1 MKEVEKFL
9 LLGLLCA
16 HPEPP
21 GRPTMRQVV
30 MILES
35 RFDATDH
42 IAEEN
47 GMEAALIK
55 GRMEATNKS
64 RWCFGGRETHST
76 FEEIRHSLSHR
87 YP

>member
-16 HPEPP
+16 HPEPW

-35 RFDATDH
+35 GFDATDH
-42 IAEEN
+42 AE
-47 GMEAALIK
+47 
-55 GRMEATNKS
+55 
-64 RWCFGGRETHST
+64 
-76 FEEIRHSLSHR
+76 
-87 YP
+87 